1 MSDQPSQESA
11 DLTSGLSGPVCASC
25 GRQRSI
31 SGASECCDG
40 IGPTPHVMPTSGKYM
55 PLRKLTPE
63 QVAESIR
70 LYQEEGLS
78 LGKIAQQMGVSR
90 QSMHDLLKRRIKL
103 RDRIEALP
111 RVQDRSKLQE
121 KRRASLKRYRSR
133 AKRITAAQLR
143 EVWERDKVCVKCG
156 QEGRDVDHIVPV
168 MKGGQTELDNLQ
180 LLCKPCHINKSRE
193 DWKGV
198 VRQEA
203 TQSQLTCSVEAS
215 RDCAKTSQLPAS
227 EPGLPASGQDCSLS
241 SPGSQMSF
249 DHVGSSLRTSLGSSP
264 LPTDETWESFS
275 QRWPKSGT
283 ASAGEW
289 STLDTSESPNDAV
302 EFSLSDV
309 LETTVSERFALSAR
323 AAKGI
328 LRRADARG
336 RTLPTELEQA
346 LRELAA

>member
-1 MSDQPSQESA
+1 MTMFAPSLAAPLTKGSAASPGVNAPGRRQEDDVNLVATSA
-11 DLTSGLSGPVCASC
+11 AFMGGQGSKAGGLGYENEMAPTLKAAASGSNQVPTVLTS
-25 GRQRSI
+25 
-31 SGASECCDG
+31 
-40 IGPTPHVMPTSGKYM
+40 
-55 PLRKLTPE
+55 
-63 QVAESIR
+63 
-70 LYQEEGLS
+70 
-78 LGKIAQQMGVSR
+78 
-90 QSMHDLLKRRIKL
+90 
-103 RDRIEALP
+103 
-111 RVQDRSKLQE
+111 
-121 KRRASLKRYRSR
+121 
-133 AKRITAAQLR
+133 
-143 EVWERDKVCVKCG
+143 
-156 QEGRDVDHIVPV
+156 
-168 MKGGQTELDNLQ
+168 
-180 LLCKPCHINKSRE
+180 
-193 DWKGV
+193 
-198 VRQEA
+198 
-203 TQSQLTCSVEAS
+203 SQADSP
-215 RDCAKTSQLPAS
+215 AKTSPSPES
-227 EPGLPASGQDCSLS
+227 EPDSQASARDFSLS